1 MLLASSP
8 YAPQGS
14 SVEGLL
20 ILIAVF
26 LLFAVRR
33 LYAGLNGIA
42 YSSLRVMRL
51 PALYFLFTLFAVFFV
66 GYISI
71 YIVSTLALMPVA
83 AIVGYMYAT
92 RCSFFYRG
100 GRVFYKRHA
109 FVLVFWLASFIARL
123 VLEFLLP
130 FNLYVGVTLSAV
142 LSFTTG
148 LIIGEALNIRKK
160 YWEFVGANPLPS

>member
-1 MLLASSP
+1 M
-8 YAPQGS
+8 
-14 SVEGLL
+14 EGLL
-20 ILIAVF
+20 ILVAVF

-51 PALYFLFTLFAVFFV
+51 PAVYLLFTLFAVFFI
-66 GYISI
+66 GYINI
-71 YIVSTLALMPVA
+71 YVVSTLALLPVA
-83 AIVGYMYAT
+83 ALIGYTYAT
-92 RCSFFYRG
+92 RCSFFYRE
-100 GRVFYKRHA
+100 GRVFYRRHA
-109 FVLVFWLASFIARL
+109 FVLVFWLVSFIARL

-130 FNLYVGVTLSAV
+130 LNLYVDVTLSAV
-142 LSFTTG
+142 LAFTTG